1 MPDWHTRG
9 MEKRDNIF
17 LIGPMGSGKTTI
29 GRQLAALL
37 KKRFI
42 DADHEIEM
50 RTGVSI
56 PTIFDIE
63 GEASF
68 RAREAAVIDE
78 LSRGRD
84 IVLATGGGAVLRLEN
99 RAALAERGIV
109 VYLQADPETLFE
121 RTRRDR
127 NRPLLQTAD
136 PRGKIIELMRAREP
150 LYLELADIVMET
162 GQRSPASVA
171 RDIAARLR
179 QFQDHEDT
187 QG

>member
-1 MPDWHTRG
+1 MG
-9 MEKRDNIF
+9 KADNIF

-29 GRQLAALL
+29 GRALAAQLH
-37 KKRFI
+37 KHFV
-42 DADHEIEM
+42 DADHEIEK

-63 GEASF
+63 GEEGF

-78 LSRGRD
+78 LSTGSEL
-84 IVLATGGGAVLRLEN
+84 VLATGGGAVLKPEN
-99 RAALAERGIV
+99 RAALGSRGTV

-150 LYLELADIVMET
+150 LYLGLADIVVET
-162 GQRSPASVA
+162 GKRSPASVA
-171 RDIAARLR
+171 RDIVARFR
-179 QFQDHEDT
+179 QLQAHEHP